1 MDRMRKA
8 DGLGLDMLRDITDA
22 HEADYVFE
30 IFPTQ
35 AEAFKFAD
43 ARPGLGLQVC
53 TLRVCAATRLE
64 CVLQHA

>member
-1 MDRMRKA
+1 
-8 DGLGLDMLRDITDA
+8 MLRDITDA
-22 HEADYVFE
+22 QEADYVFE

-53 TLRVCAATRLE
+53 TLRVRAATRLE
-64 CVLQHA
+64 CVL